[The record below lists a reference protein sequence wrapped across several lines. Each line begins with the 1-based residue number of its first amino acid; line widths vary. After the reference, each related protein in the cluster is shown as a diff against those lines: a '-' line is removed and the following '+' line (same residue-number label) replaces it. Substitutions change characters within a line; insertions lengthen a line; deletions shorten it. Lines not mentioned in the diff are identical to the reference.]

1 MRGGERP
8 KAEPRPSNIE
18 VQSGSVAQRRE
29 EAKALSKS
37 LRDCEKKKKKKDRKG
52 KEEEAVVESE
62 RGV

>member
-1 MRGGERP
+1 M
-8 KAEPRPSNIE
+8 NIE

-37 LRDCEKKKKKKDRKG
+37 LRDCEKKKKKKKDRKG